1 MRRILTVSSST
12 CATAVLLELGAL
24 PLKAMSENKQVRFE
38 SVARSIKKEVLRE
51 DMFLLPKF

>member
-1 MRRILTVSSST
+1 M
-12 CATAVLLELGAL
+12 ANGAL

-51 DMFLLPKF
+51 DMFQLPKF